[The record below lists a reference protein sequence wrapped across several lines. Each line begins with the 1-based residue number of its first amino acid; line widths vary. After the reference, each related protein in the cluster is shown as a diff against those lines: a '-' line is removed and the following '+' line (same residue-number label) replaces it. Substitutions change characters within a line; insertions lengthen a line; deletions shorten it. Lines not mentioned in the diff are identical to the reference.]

1 MRLSGLDGCS
11 ENGCC
16 CGLELGEGGRARTPT
31 KGLVTHLPALND
43 GKLCQNLLGLG
54 AQLFSV
60 FIACVFS
67 SSATPKHFS
76 LGQALRSV
84 CQSGSSRS
92 QRWIGES
99 FLCSQIRL
107 KRNMYC

>member
-1 MRLSGLDGCS
+1 MTRLSRLGGHS

-16 CGLELGEGGRARTPT
+16 CGLELGEGWQARTLA

-43 GKLCQNLLGLG
+43 GKLFHNLLGLG

-60 FIACVFS
+60 FIACVFN

-84 CQSGSSRS
+84 CRVAQADHKG
-92 QRWIGES
+92 GLENA
-99 FLCSQIRL
+99 FFAVKLD
-107 KRNMYC
+107 